1 MVLRVHTPRDKIAVD
16 EKVVDV
22 RALGD
27 ERSAEKAERKPKKGY
42 QITSKGHL
50 GWALMPQAPD
60 VFKMRCLFVGLMDG
74 TLEHVL
80 QERFRHATSVPL
92 GSGDFQS

>member
-1 MVLRVHTPRDKIAVD
+1 
-16 EKVVDV
+16 
-22 RALGD
+22 
-27 ERSAEKAERKPKKGY
+27 
-42 QITSKGHL
+42 
-50 GWALMPQAPD
+50 MPQALE

-92 GSGDFQS
+92 GSGDFQSSWFMHPFLGP

>member
-1 MVLRVHTPRDKIAVD
+1 MAVD
-16 EKVVDV
+16 EKAVDV

-27 ERSAEKAERKPKKGY
+27 ERSAKKAERKPKKGY

-50 GWALMPQAPD
+50 GWAPVPQALE

-92 GSGDFQS
+92 ESGDFQS

>member
-27 ERSAEKAERKPKKGY
+27 ERSAEKAGEKAEKRLPNN
-42 QITSKGHL
+42 
-50 GWALMPQAPD
+50 
-60 VFKMRCLFVGLMDG
+60 FKRS
-74 TLEHVL
+74 
-80 QERFRHATSVPL
+80 FRL
-92 GSGDFQS
+92 GSDASGS